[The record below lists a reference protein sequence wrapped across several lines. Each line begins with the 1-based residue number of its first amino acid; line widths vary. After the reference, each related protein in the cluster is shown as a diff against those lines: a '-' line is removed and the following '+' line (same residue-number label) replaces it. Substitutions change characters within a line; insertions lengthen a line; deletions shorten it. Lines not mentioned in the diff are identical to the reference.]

1 MLMYKKLYCK
11 LFSTTKL
18 NYLHRLSSTP
28 EKKNTTRRG
37 GERRRRRQR
46 RRKKE
51 MKWKNNAKM
60 KKEKNMKRMKIIEDA
75 ATLAFIQ
82 IVQSPKFKCV
92 QKVYLET
99 FFSLFY

>member
-1 MLMYKKLYCK
+1 
-11 LFSTTKL
+11 
-18 NYLHRLSSTP
+18 
-28 EKKNTTRRG
+28 
-37 GERRRRRQR
+37 
-46 RRKKE
+46 